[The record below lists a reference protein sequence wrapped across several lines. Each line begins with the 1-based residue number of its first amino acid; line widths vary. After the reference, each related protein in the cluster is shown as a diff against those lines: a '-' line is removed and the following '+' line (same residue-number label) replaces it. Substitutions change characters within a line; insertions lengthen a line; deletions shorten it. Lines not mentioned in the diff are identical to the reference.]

1 MKSIVRSTLIAGLLA
16 GSALINRAEE
26 PAAPA
31 TSPAAPATA
40 PAAPA
45 AKKAHTAPA
54 AEIKKLTPEERKARA
69 EARLKALRAKKAS
82 GKLTEKEAQQLERL
96 EKRGTEPAAKAAHS
110 APRTAPAKGGD
121 AKPEPQGA
129 AK

>member
-31 TSPAAPATA
+31 TAPAAPAT
-40 PAAPA
+40 APA

-54 AEIKKLTPEERKARA
+54 GEAKKLTPEERKARA

-110 APRTAPAKGGD
+110 AHKAAAAKAGD
-121 AKPEPQGA
+121 TKAEPQGA
-129 AK
+129 TK